1 MKNPKL
7 LKVIL
12 VMILFF
18 SFIISFV
25 YSMYMFILPKEKMN
39 VLDTL
44 TFLEVVNKYVCRVE
58 SVVDDDYR
66 SDNYYV
72 TVKDSCSAEIG
83 YRVFS
88 DLHDEEM
95 FYNKIV
101 GQMSSDSK
109 VHFNASIDVFGY
121 DFDFNSISGNTY
133 QAAVRNKNTVL
144 YVSSDIENKDIA
156 VNILKD
162 AGYFYEVNN
171 DNLVLF
177 LIPGGCFIMFVG
189 SLIWVLVTEIKKKN
203 S

>member
-44 TFLEVVNKYVCRVE
+44 TFLEVVNKYDCRVE
-58 SVVDDDYR
+58 SAVDDKYR

-72 TVKDSCSAEIG
+72 TVKDSCLVEIG

-95 FYNKIV
+95 FYNQLV
-101 GQMSSDSK
+101 GKMSSDSK
-109 VHFNASIDVFGY
+109 VSFNASIDVFGY
-121 DFDFNSISGNTY
+121 DED
-133 QAAVRNKNTVL
+133 
-144 YVSSDIENKDIA
+144 
-156 VNILKD
+156 
-162 AGYFYEVNN
+162 
-171 DNLVLF
+171 
-177 LIPGGCFIMFVG
+177 
-189 SLIWVLVTEIKKKN
+189 
-203 S
+203 